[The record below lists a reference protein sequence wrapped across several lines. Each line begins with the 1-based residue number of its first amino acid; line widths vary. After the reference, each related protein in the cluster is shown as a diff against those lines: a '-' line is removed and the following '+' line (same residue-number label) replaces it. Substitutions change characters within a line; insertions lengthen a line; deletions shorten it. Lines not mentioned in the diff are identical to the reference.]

1 MVIQPIHENA
11 HPIQFPQ
18 GRKVDED
25 GKENKQMQR
34 KTINEILKREVAF
47 INLPRMCQ
55 ALRNLAIIE
64 HAWGR
69 AWKRK

>member
-1 MVIQPIHENA
+1 
-11 HPIQFPQ
+11 
-18 GRKVDED
+18 
-25 GKENKQMQR
+25 MQR